1 MNWRLRIGIS
11 DLDSNNPRPML
22 ALESSLM
29 PNAIPIMQ
37 IVSQLCIRD
46 SPGPTV
52 EACGTRSKEIPQTL
66 AMSNAQ
72 RTHQFKSREMQLQ
85 TN

>member
-1 MNWRLRIGIS
+1 ML
-11 DLDSNNPRPML
+11 DLDSNNQRPVL
-22 ALESSLM
+22 TLEISLM

-37 IVSQLCIRD
+37 IVSQLCFRD

-52 EACGTRSKEIPQTL
+52 EACGTRSKEMPQTRP
-66 AMSNAQ
+66 MSNVQ
-72 RTHQFKSREMQLQ
+72 PNHQYQSREMQSQ